1 MEGFVKRDEEKG
13 AVEDS
18 ELVND
23 SSPGSGRGSGQQP
36 SRSCRAGQTVVIGQ
50 RDSQIRADHQS
61 GCPVNRGER
70 PQPQMVEFARP
81 VEQRLIDLSP
91 SGLKTLDTSPSELVL
106 FERGCAFPD
115 ALQREPTWTLV
126 YRDRQVEVC
135 ARTSFLASLQ
145 LPPSPSASY
154 WMGRGH
160 TGLRRSGGRSR
171 MRTKRARAAS
181 LRGTREVT
189 PGPGDL
195 GGGHLPRSPWNEGP
209 PLRAQ
214 GWDPSCSG
222 GIAPPEE
229 ILAAHD

>member
-1 MEGFVKRDEEKG
+1 MEGFVKRDEEEG
-13 AVEDS
+13 AAEDS

-50 RDSQIRADHQS
+50 RDSQIRADHRS

-106 FERGCAFPD
+106 FERGSAFPD

-126 YRDRQVEVC
+126 YRDRRVEVF

-171 MRTKRARAAS
+171 MRTKK
-181 LRGTREVT
+181 
-189 PGPGDL
+189 GPGGLPAWHAGGDAGPGRPRWWAPATVAL
-195 GGGHLPRSPWNEGP
+195 ERGPAAAGPGLATGGGGVVGSAHK
-209 PLRAQ
+209 
-214 GWDPSCSG
+214 SG
-222 GIAPPEE
+222 
-229 ILAAHD
+229 